1 MKISYA
7 ITIKDEL
14 IELERLLNTLG
25 EYKRAEDEIVI
36 VYDSKNGSKSVDE
49 FLRSKTVSA
58 TPFQWHSFEFE
69 GHFADLKN
77 YLTKQCIGD
86 YIVQIDADEYPNQ
99 QLIKNLPILLEANN
113 QVDVFLVPRVN
124 TVEGITDQHIMKW
137 GWNLNDEGWINFP
150 DFQWRIYRN
159 TPDIYW
165 INKVHERLNGFKS
178 YATLPSEEEWSLYHP
193 KDIKRQEK
201 QNSYYDTL

>member
-14 IELERLLNTLG
+14 IEIERLLNTLG

-49 FLRSKTVSA
+49 FLRSKTVSSSL
-58 TPFQWHSFEFE
+58 FQWHSFEFE

-77 YLTKQCIGD
+77 YLTKQCDGD
-86 YIVQIDADEYPNQ
+86 YIVQIDADEYPNT

-124 TVEGITDQHIMKW
+124 TVEGITDQHILKW
-137 GWNLNDEGWINFP
+137 GWNLNNEGWINFP

-165 INKVHERLNGFKS
+165 INKVHERLTGFKAF
-178 YATLPSEEEWSLYHP
+178 ATLPPEEEWSLYHP
-193 KDIKRQEK
+193 KDIKRQER

>member
-14 IELERLLNTLG
+14 IELERLLHNL
-25 EYKRAEDEIVI
+25 ECKRAEDEIVI
-36 VYDSKNGSKSVDE
+36 VYDSKNGSKSVEE
-49 FLRSKTVSA
+49 FLRSKTVSSG
-58 TPFQWHSFEFE
+58 PFRWYSFEFE

-77 YLTKQCIGD
+77 YLTKQCDGD
-86 YIVQIDADEYPNQ
+86 YIVQIDADEYPNN
-99 QLIKNLPILLEANN
+99 QLIKSLPSLLEANN

-124 TVEGITDQHIMKW
+124 TVEGITGQHIMKW
-137 GWNLNDEGWINFP
+137 GWNLNERGWVNFP

-165 INKVHERLNGFKS
+165 INKVHERLSGFKS

-193 KDIKRQEK
+193 KDIKRQER
-201 QNSYYDTL
+201 QNSYYQTL